1 MRWIFRF
8 RESSATQWAL
18 LTAIIGIVVMAAIPA
33 FERVMQFADEVE
45 FRYLANAFEGS
56 AKNVHL
62 RAALKNESKQKDI
75 VTVEDVSFRLN
86 PTDNHQ
92 QGFPFAL
99 ENGAKTLADLHS
111 QDCGALLEKFTDQS
125 YWLDDRLQAV
135 AEQISQPKIRAIV
148 VKDKGNNAQPYC
160 RFERPARAGIWSDGT
175 SNSARHVFTYYPASG
190 RVEVLRETGEVK

>member
-8 RESSATQWAL
+8 RESSAAQWAL

-56 AKNVHL
+56 AKNVQL
-62 RAALKNESKQKDI
+62 RAALKNEIKQKDI

-86 PTDNHQ
+86 STDDHQ

-99 ENGAKTLADLHS
+99 ENGAKTLTALRAE
-111 QDCGALLEKFTDQS
+111 DCGALLEQFTDQS
-125 YWLDDRLQAV
+125 YWLDDRFQAAV
-135 AEQISQPKIRAIV
+135 EQISQPKIRAIV
-148 VKDKGNNAQPYC
+148 VRENGIEAQPYC
-160 RFERPARAGIWSDGT
+160 RFERPVRAGIWSDDT
-175 SNSARHVFTYYPASG
+175 SISARHVFAYYPASG
-190 RVEVLRETGEVK
+190 RVEVLREIGEIK